1 MQGTENMTMEELLQL
16 REEMGS
22 KQFEEEVSVP
32 KIRQMKRKANPD
44 YQPREK
50 SVKIQKSTKL
60 VKHAPEEIRPV
71 LDHFLVSWPLK
82 VTFSKESVF
91 IFISGMVID
100 SPDLIFEL

>member
-1 MQGTENMTMEELLQL
+1 MEELLQL

-50 SVKIQKSTKL
+50 NVKVQKKTKL
-60 VKHAPEEIRPV
+60 VKHAPEEIRRV
-71 LDHFLVSWPLK
+71 LK
-82 VTFSKESVF
+82 
-91 IFISGMVID
+91 
-100 SPDLIFEL
+100 LILGI

>member
-22 KQFEEEVSVP
+22 KQFEEEISVP
-32 KIRQMKRKANPD
+32 KIRQMKRKSNPD

-50 SVKIQKSTKL
+50 GVKIQKNAKL

-71 LDHFLVSWPLK
+71 LDHF
-82 VTFSKESVF
+82 
-91 IFISGMVID
+91 
-100 SPDLIFEL
+100 